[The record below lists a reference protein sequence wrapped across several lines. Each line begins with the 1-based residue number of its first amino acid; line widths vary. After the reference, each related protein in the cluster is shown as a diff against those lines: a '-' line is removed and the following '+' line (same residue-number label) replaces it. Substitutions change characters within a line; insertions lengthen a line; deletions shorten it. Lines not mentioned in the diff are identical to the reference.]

1 MRSRRPEAIGA
12 KLMRH
17 VASASR
23 ALRSSEVADGYVSFG
38 VLHQRNRY
46 NEIKPER
53 VVLLEALTRAWL
65 SRRGVSATSSAQSS
79 RRHTCR
85 DLQQSQRLREA
96 SCRDLR
102 IGYWLLRGNNSEGL
116 RRNIA
121 TVNGQRHASIIKTI
135 ETEGLSLTT
144 KTLSSFNSQSY
155 VAKDRQNLLLPQ
167 ER

>member
-46 NEIKPER
+46 NEIKTEQ

-65 SRRGVSATSSAQSS
+65 SRRGVSAISRAQSS

-102 IGYWLLRGNNSEGL
+102 IDSYAETTLKICGL
-116 RRNIA
+116 ILQLSWVE
-121 TVNGQRHASIIKTI
+121 TCIYHKTI

-144 KTLSSFNSQSY
+144 KTLTSFNSQSY